1 MTQTVLLVEDDA
13 HLREGLCELL
23 RREGLEPHAAVSLA
37 QAQAMAD
44 AKAFD
49 LAILDVG
56 LPDGDGVVLCRA
68 WREAGRQLPVL
79 FLTARD
85 EEIDIVRGLDAGGDD
100 YVVKPFRMQELLS
113 RVRALLRRNTVQL
126 ETVGELSLDIPRQS
140 VRLRGEQL
148 YLTPTEFRLLVQLW
162 HSRGRIQTRELLLQ
176 SIWDV
181 GGQFIDD
188 NTLSVHISRLRD
200 KIGAQHIK
208 TIRGIGYQWLD

>member
-23 RREGLEPHAAVSLA
+23 RREGLEPHAAVSLC

-79 FLTARD
+79 FLT
-85 EEIDIVRGLDAGGDD
+85 LH
-100 YVVKPFRMQELLS
+100 
-113 RVRALLRRNTVQL
+113 T
-126 ETVGELSLDIPRQS
+126 RQS
-140 VRLRGEQL
+140 GWKN
-148 YLTPTEFRLLVQLW
+148 P
-162 HSRGRIQTRELLLQ
+162 S
-176 SIWDV
+176 
-181 GGQFIDD
+181 
-188 NTLSVHISRLRD
+188 
-200 KIGAQHIK
+200 
-208 TIRGIGYQWLD
+208 